1 MQNIL
6 SIIRQ
11 YKIAD
16 EICANEYENCSAQIR
31 GLLKTAIAFH
41 FSASVYP
48 KNCEQFTEHS
58 SSGFC
63 QGYKKQNISALL
75 FLVDKKYDSPAK
87 FLSLLCRSIR
97 ANVQQCFVFIDKN
110 MPEETFRLFINCLEL
125 CGIEN
130 SYYLPDK
137 AVLNDF
143 YAKMQKIAGT
153 QVKLINCNENNQDF
167 IALKQKDIFTEN
179 LPLEII
185 AQKSQKKILEL
196 AYGKSAAVT
205 YQTQNPPQTARKHFQ
220 NILEH
225 CLEHGKD
232 NYDISF
238 ISTKTAEQNYGMGM
252 EFCFTHPQLPQNFFN
267 DTVIFS
273 NLESNYPISE

>member
-6 SIIRQ
+6 SIIQQ

-31 GLLKTAIAFH
+31 GLSKTAIAFH
-41 FSASVYP
+41 FSESVYP

-143 YAKMQKIAGT
+143 YAKMQKIAGS

-167 IALKQKDIFTEN
+167 IALKIGR
-179 LPLEII
+179 
-185 AQKSQKKILEL
+185 AH
-196 AYGKSAAVT
+196 V
-205 YQTQNPPQTARKHFQ
+205 
-220 NILEH
+220 
-225 CLEHGKD
+225 
-232 NYDISF
+232 
-238 ISTKTAEQNYGMGM
+238 
-252 EFCFTHPQLPQNFFN
+252 
-267 DTVIFS
+267 
-273 NLESNYPISE
+273 

>member
-1 MQNIL
+1 MHDIL
-6 SIIRQ
+6 TIIQQ

-16 EICANEYENCSAQIR
+16 EICANEYENCSAEIR

-41 FSASVYP
+41 FSESTYP

-75 FLVDKKYDSPAK
+75 FLIGRQYDSPAK
-87 FLSLLCRSIR
+87 FLSLLCRAIR

-110 MPEETFRLFINCLEL
+110 MPEKMFHLFINCLEL
-125 CGIEN
+125 CGMEN

-137 AVLNDF
+137 TVLNDF
-143 YAKMQKIAGT
+143 YAELQKIAGT
-153 QVKLINCNENNQDF
+153 QIKLINCNENKQDF
-167 IALKQKDIFTEN
+167 IELKQKDTFTEN
-179 LPLEII
+179 LSLEII
-185 AQKSQKKILEL
+185 APKSQKKFLEL
-196 AYGKSAAVT
+196 AYGKSASVT
-205 YQTQNPPQTARKHFQ
+205 FQTKNPPQTARKHFQ

-225 CLEHGKD
+225 GRD

-238 ISTKTAEQNYGMGM
+238 VSTKTADQNYGTGM
-252 EFCFTHPQLPQNFFN
+252 EFCFMHPQLPQNFFN
-267 DTVIFS
+267 DTIIFS
-273 NLESNYPISE
+273 NLESNYPKSE